1 VIAGLLGL
9 KGLVKKYE
17 YEMEEEREPLYE
29 VTAATFN
36 VLGSLINQV
45 LNVEDEKAYDI
56 LYLISKIFYTSNQ
69 LYISPMLAE
78 NSGANLDPWI

>member
-17 YEMEEEREPLYE
+17 YEMEDEREPLYE

-45 LNVEDEKAYDI
+45 LNVEDEKAYDV

-69 LYISPMLAE
+69 LYICPMLAE
-78 NSGANLDPWI
+78 NGGAKS

>member
-1 VIAGLLGL
+1 MIAGLLGL

>member
-17 YEMEEEREPLYE
+17 YEMEDEREPLYE

-45 LNVEDEKAYDI
+45 LNVEDEKAYDV

-69 LYISPMLAE
+69 LYICPMLAE
-78 NSGANLDPWI
+78 NGGANLDPWI

>member
-1 VIAGLLGL
+1 
-9 KGLVKKYE
+9 VKKYE